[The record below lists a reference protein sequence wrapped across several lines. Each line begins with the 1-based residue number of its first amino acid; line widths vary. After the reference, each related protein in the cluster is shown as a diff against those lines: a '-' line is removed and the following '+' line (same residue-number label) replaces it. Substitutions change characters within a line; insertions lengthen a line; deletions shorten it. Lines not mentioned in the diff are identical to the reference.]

1 MTAVGPS
8 PASPGQA
15 SQPADSR
22 VRAGKAGER
31 RFWSAYAISALG
43 SGVGTGALPLVAIL
57 VLGASDWQVSLLAVL
72 AGLAGVAL
80 AVPLGPYIE
89 FHHKRPVMISADL
102 IRFAA
107 LASVPIT
114 AWAGMLSYGQLCVV
128 AVLQTAATIAAN
140 AAAQPYLKT
149 LVPVRERARVNSR
162 LETTT
167 WTTGAL
173 GPPAGGLLVSAT
185 SPIASIGIDAVS
197 YLLAACGWRRIR
209 HREPTPPQGAG
220 RRQWRADTVAG
231 WQYIYAHPGLRRLFA
246 NAMLFGGV
254 IMASSPLIAVYLLR
268 ELHFSPLQYGIALGV
283 PCAAG
288 VAGSLLAPTL
298 IRRAGLGRTLLYAG
312 FARCLWMAPILL
324 APPTTAGLVLI
335 IASDSALLLCAGIFN
350 PAFATYRMNVTADT
364 HLSRVV
370 GAWAMSSKL
379 VQPACIAAAGLLA
392 ATAGVRTAIAVL
404 AVVLLACPA
413 LMPWTALRPAGR
425 TAPLPALGIGR
436 REYLLTPAHRSGA
449 GQSGSDQR

>member
-1 MTAVGPS
+1 MTGVS
-8 PASPGQA
+8 PAPAIPGQA
-15 SQPADSR
+15 PQAALSRSQ
-22 VRAGKAGER
+22 AGRAGER
-31 RFWSAYAISALG
+31 RCWAAYAISALG
-43 SGVGTGALPLVAIL
+43 SGIGSGALPLVAIL
-57 VLGASDWQVSLLAVL
+57 MLGASDWQVSLLAVL
-72 AGLAGVAL
+72 AGLAGAAL
-80 AVPLGPYIE
+80 AVPLGPFIE

-128 AVLQTAATIAAN
+128 AVVQTAATIAAN

-149 LVPVRERARVNSR
+149 LVPAPERARVNSH

-173 GPPAGGLLVSAT
+173 GPPVGGLLVSAT

-209 HREPTPPQGAG
+209 HHEPPPPQHNA
-220 RRQWRADTVAG
+220 RRRRWLADTVAG
-231 WQYIYAHPGLRRLFA
+231 WQYIYAHPGLRQLFA

-288 VAGSLLAPTL
+288 VAGSLLAPAL

-312 FARCLWMAPILL
+312 VARCLWMAPILL
-324 APPTTAGLVLI
+324 APPATAGLVLI

-392 ATAGVRTAIAVL
+392 ATTGIRTAIAVL
-404 AVVLLACPA
+404 AVVLLACPV
-413 LMPWTALRPAGR
+413 LVPWTALRPASR
-425 TAPLPALGIGR
+425 PA
-436 REYLLTPAHRSGA
+436 SGHSEGDA
-449 GQSGSDQR
+449 R